1 MAKISMADIKALR
14 DKTGAGMMDVKNA
27 LTEAEGDAVKAEE
40 LLRLKG
46 LKTAAKRE
54 GRVAAAGL
62 VLSQIVDTPQGQ
74 KGYLVEVNS
83 ETDFVAKNEKFIAF
97 AEEIM
102 AAAVENDAE
111 TVEAVLAAA
120 HPDGTIADRVA
131 NFTGV
136 IGEKLAV
143 GSVHVLEGENVEAY
157 MHRTSPD
164 IPPQVGVLVA
174 TDKAGADVA
183 HDVAIHIAAMNPQ
196 YLAEGDVPED
206 VIENERRIATE
217 LTISEGKPEKAV
229 PKIVEG
235 RLKGFFKQVTL
246 LDQPYARD
254 PKQTVSQVL
263 EAAGATVTG
272 FVRVR
277 VGENA

>member
-263 EAAGATVTG
+263 KAAGATVTG